1 MPNCEDFI
9 KHTDTQ
15 FKQAENELKGKSDDE
30 KKDIIQSAKKELTLK
45 VTDKFNTLLSQHDN
59 KMTPAFCADIIKA
72 KYENV
77 DLAVGLGVAL
87 CEEVKKQNPSSV
99 SATPHISK
107 LLDPTASSL
116 GKLGQQGGDFEDW
129 IPRSR
134 MAKNL
139 TKATGGWT
147 ACIIFASFALPQLAA
162 VAGITAAVLTVMSM
176 ESGSSKIV
184 DGGGA
189 DANNDDVCNEIKQ
202 MIDLLPE
209 EIKQTID
216 KQVAEAKKNKYSDAT
231 EKDTAAFVKA
241 HNEKMAAA
249 KAAAG
254 GRKRKSKKTR
264 KTKRKTKKSR
274 KTRRKSTRRR

>member
-15 FKQAENELKGKSDDE
+15 FEQAENELKGKSDDE

-59 KMTPAFCADIIKA
+59 KMTPEFCADIIKA

-99 SATPHISK
+99 SATPHKSR
-107 LLDPTASSL
+107 LLESTAASRAASQP
-116 GKLGQQGGDFEDW
+116 KQQGGDLEDW

-134 MAKNL
+134 MAKRL
-139 TKATGGWT
+139 TKAAGGWT
-147 ACIIFASFALPQLAA
+147 ACIVLASFALPQLAA
-162 VAGITAAVLTVMSM
+162 VAGITAAIYTVMSM
-176 ESGSSKIV
+176 ETGSSKIV
-184 DGGGA
+184 DGGGSE
-189 DANNDDVCNEIKQ
+189 DEDDVCNEIKQ

-231 EKDTAAFVKA
+231 EKDTAAFFREFNA
-241 HNEKMAAA
+241 TRAA
-249 KAAAG
+249 KAAG

-264 KTKRKTKKSR
+264 KSKKSR